1 MKYWLIIGVKD
12 PRFYDNINQNIKRIS
27 NSFNTECVIVETGE
41 GIGLFDHAITQEKPG
56 VVAFLNTALSHVKD
70 KPDDWF
76 VRIDADDY
84 YGPNY
89 LKLID
94 DARLSGADATG
105 IASVY
110 TKTESGDIYY
120 CESKRQFNG
129 AFGGTIA
136 GRIGSAIEFEE
147 TGYPWGEDTK
157 WISSMITQGRTV
169 LPRKSQDYAFVRWE
183 GHNHTYPVSGEAM
196 PHFLNCNAYY
206 QGKWDPYKLKSSFNK
221 ESPVKKNSK
230 LAFEGAKSLQAVSP

>member
-56 VVAFLNTALSHVKD
+56 VVAF
-70 KPDDWF
+70 F
-76 VRIDADDY
+76 
-84 YGPNY
+84 
-89 LKLID
+89 
-94 DARLSGADATG
+94 ARLSGADATG